1 MTATSAGLAAAACLE
16 VAAARR
22 VELIMPGNPR
32 CGCEPWLVS
41 RQC

>member
-32 CGCEPWLVS
+32 RGYEPWLVS
-41 RQC
+41 RRC